1 LFTLRFADSQT
12 YIPPMNRRVLLVSA
26 LIFGAL
32 PIASAA
38 QDMASVV
45 ERWQADHTIV
55 FDASE
60 VDLADL
66 AWIARPVVVFADN
79 PNQPQFVEQMRL
91 LQADAAELDIRDVI
105 IIVDTDPAARSS
117 VRQTLRPRG
126 FSLVLI
132 DKDGRVN
139 LRKPD
144 PWSVR
149 EIARQIDKM
158 PLRLQEV
165 REGLAD

>member
-1 LFTLRFADSQT
+1 
-12 YIPPMNRRVLLVSA
+12 MNRRALLLSG
-26 LIFGAL
+26 LIFFVL
-32 PIASAA
+32 PVTSRAQSA
-38 QDMASVV
+38 ASVV

-55 FDASE
+55 FDAAE
-60 VDLADL
+60 VDLAEL

-91 LQADAAELDIRDVI
+91 LQADLTELDIRDVI
-105 IIVDTDPAARSS
+105 IITDTDPAARTL

-165 REGLAD
+165 RERLAG